1 MHIERIVP
9 RTNAAGRSAGGRPR
23 AGFTLVELAIALAV
37 AALIAAFAVP
47 SYRRQIAR
55 GHRLGAVTALY
66 RAAHELAARS
76 HFEPPGR
83 ELWLGNVPEQGAPV
97 YRLAV
102 RAAPDDGGY
111 VLSATPVGQGPMHDD
126 RCGTYLLSADGARRN
141 RSPGATGTGEVRDG
155 CWTMR

>member
-1 MHIERIVP
+1 MSIRCIG
-9 RTNAAGRSAGGRPR
+9 AAMKARRRP
-23 AGFTLVELAIALAV
+23 GFTLVELAIALAV

-76 HFEPPGR
+76 HFEPPDH
-83 ELWLGNVPEQGAPV
+83 ELALGNVPEQGAPV
-97 YRLAV
+97 YRLSV
-102 RAAPDDGGY
+102 RVAPDGGGY
-111 VLSATPVGQGPMHDD
+111 VLIATPVGEGPMRDD
-126 RCGTYLLSADGARRN
+126 RCGSYLLSADGARRN
-141 RSPGATGTGEVRDG
+141 RSRGATGAGEVRDG